1 MLWHATT
8 CAVPRATPWPRSEFK
23 VPSLRNL
30 AVTAPFMHNGQLATL
45 DAVLNHYSA
54 LDLDRLHADGEQILQ
69 ALRLSRDEHTDLLAL
84 LNSPPDPRATRWQA
98 TPDAR
103 PCRLKNTLR

>member
-1 MLWHATT
+1 MLWRATT

-23 VPSLRNL
+23 VPSLRNV
-30 AVTAPFMHNGQLATL
+30 AATAPFMHNGQLATL
-45 DAVLNHYSA
+45 DAVLNRYPA

-69 ALRLSRDEHTDLLAL
+69 ALHLSRDEFTDLLAI
-84 LNSPPDPRATRWQA
+84 LNSLSDPRATRWQA

-103 PCRLKNTLR
+103 PYRQKITLR